1 MNRFWVAGALPA
13 FLLLA
18 LGAPRGLAMELQPG
32 INTAHIIE
40 FPTALDQPVD
50 HTLGVALDVVD
61 FGEPD
66 IRTKNLRYGYQWG
79 NVQLLA
85 DAHYIPEPDRKFD
98 HGEARAKLRL
108 LTLDD
113 YLASFAV
120 GVLGR
125 YTDTKEGDARI
136 DDKPYSFLGV
146 FTVELF
152 PFDNWGGFL
161 TNLYVDNRWASLG
174 LKVQLIQQVKFVG
187 EYSWLHSTDIEER
200 GFGKVGIEI
209 EGEQVFY
216 FQLLFDDRTEN
227 AVIQLGTGF

>member
-1 MNRFWVAGALPA
+1 MNRFRVAGVLLAI
-13 FLLLA
+13 LLLPLGASRA
-18 LGAPRGLAMELQPG
+18 LGLELQPG
-32 INTAHIIE
+32 INTSHIIE

-50 HTLGVALDVVD
+50 HTLAVALDVVD

-66 IRTKNLRYGYQWG
+66 IRTKNLRYGFQWG
-79 NVQLLA
+79 NAQLLA

-98 HGEARAKLRL
+98 HGEVRAKLRL

-152 PFDNWGGFL
+152 PFDSWGGFL
-161 TNLYVDNRWASLG
+161 FNVYLDNRWASVG
-174 LKVQLIQQVKFVG
+174 TKVQLIQQLKFVG
-187 EYSWLHSTDIEER
+187 EYSWLHSTDIEDR
-200 GFGKVGIEI
+200 GFGKMGIEI